1 MSAFKFNGMKN
12 SKGWCIFLRTQFCL
26 SHLCLRRDGTL
37 IRTHCWI
44 AICSFFFH
52 NSWWMMSYNE
62 LPASA
67 YKGKVWLIE
76 PTHYILIEH
85 VICYRPKLIWLLLP
99 SDFPMRCLVCKD
111 LKYTNWSGDPSA
123 RIFYLESFFHRGRA
137 TMCKDPSVK
146 KTGVKKIPSAFRVP
160 YKQWGCRGN
169 SKHKTR
175 LELQLN

>member
-1 MSAFKFNGMKN
+1 MGPSYQR
-12 SKGWCIFLRTQFCL
+12 IVELQYVL
-26 SHLCLRRDGTL
+26 SFATILHW
-37 IRTHCWI
+37 WI
-44 AICSFFFH
+44 
-52 NSWWMMSYNE
+52 MSYNE
-62 LPASA
+62 LPSSP

-99 SDFPMRCLVCKD
+99 SDFPMRCLVYKD
-111 LKYTNWSGDPSA
+111 LIVYE
-123 RIFYLESFFHRGRA
+123 LEWRSQCAYFLPESFHRGRA
-137 TMCKDPSVK
+137 TMCKDLSVK
-146 KTGVKKIPSAFRVP
+146 KTGVKKIASAFRVP

>member
-1 MSAFKFNGMKN
+1 MYFLAYSIL
-12 SKGWCIFLRTQFCL
+12 SKSLVSSERWDPHTNALLNCNMFVLLPQFYIDEWWAIMNCPLRPT
-26 SHLCLRRDGTL
+26 
-37 IRTHCWI
+37 
-44 AICSFFFH
+44 
-52 NSWWMMSYNE
+52 
-62 LPASA
+62 
-67 YKGKVWLIE
+67 GKVWLIE

-99 SDFPMRCLVCKD
+99 SDFPMRCLVYKD
-111 LKYTNWSGDPSA
+111 LKVYE
-123 RIFYLESFFHRGRA
+123 LEWRSQCAYFLSRKLFHRGRA

-146 KTGVKKIPSAFRVP
+146 QTGVKKIASAFRVP